1 MNVANSKSARGKSVK
16 TYDGLQEPYV
26 PVERRYEA
34 GKALRARVPL
44 EKHSGWIP
52 GTRRSDPIQIIIES
66 NRHRV
71 AQLVPIRYARM
82 LTSAF
87 AFLRGAA
94 AVMASDLSHT
104 PVTGLRV
111 QACGDCHLMNFGA
124 FATPERRLVFDI
136 NDFDETLP
144 APWEWDVK
152 RLAASFVVGARHIG
166 FTRVDAESVS
176 HAAVRSYRKWMAQY
190 ARMNLLDV
198 WYDYIDLEQLIKV
211 IPEQKWRTRMQSRIA
226 KARAASA
233 IEHDFPKLATH
244 KGDRPRIRD
253 NPPLIFHLEGQ
264 KAREYQR
271 SVTDAHRK
279 YLESLAPNYRVLI
292 SRFKLYDIAMK
303 VVGVGS
309 VGTLCLV
316 ALLMASDSDP
326 LFIQIKEAGHSVLEP
341 YAGASEYRN
350 HGERVVVGQ
359 RMMQAASDMLL
370 GWTHARLADRDF
382 YVRQLRDM
390 KISITMEAMDKT
402 VLKFYGETCGRVL
415 ARAHARSG
423 DAAMI
428 AGYMGTSS
436 AFEEAA
442 TNFAAQYADQTDHD
456 YAALVEAVRSGRLE
470 AAPD

>member
-1 MNVANSKSARGKSVK
+1 
-16 TYDGLQEPYV
+16 LQEPYV

-44 EKHSGWIP
+44 EKHAGWIP

-66 NRHRV
+66 NRHGV

-166 FTRVDAESVS
+166 LNRADTQGVSDA
-176 HAAVRSYRKWMAQY
+176 AIRSYRKWMAQY

-211 IPEQKWRTRMQSRIA
+211 IPDQKWRTRMRPGSRRPGRR
-226 KARAASA
+226 ARSSN
-233 IEHDFPKLATH
+233 DFPKLATH
-244 KGDRPRIRD
+244 KGDRARIRD
-253 NPPLIFHLEGQ
+253 N
-264 KAREYQR
+264 
-271 SVTDAHRK
+271 
-279 YLESLAPNYRVLI
+279 
-292 SRFKLYDIAMK
+292 
-303 VVGVGS
+303 
-309 VGTLCLV
+309 
-316 ALLMASDSDP
+316 
-326 LFIQIKEAGHSVLEP
+326 
-341 YAGASEYRN
+341 
-350 HGERVVVGQ
+350 
-359 RMMQAASDMLL
+359 
-370 GWTHARLADRDF
+370 
-382 YVRQLRDM
+382 LR
-390 KISITMEAMDKT
+390 
-402 VLKFYGETCGRVL
+402 
-415 ARAHARSG
+415 
-423 DAAMI
+423 
-428 AGYMGTSS
+428 
-436 AFEEAA
+436 
-442 TNFAAQYADQTDHD
+442 
-456 YAALVEAVRSGRLE
+456 
-470 AAPD
+470 